1 MGVPATA
8 PGRKA
13 GERRGLSV
21 PETSFP
27 DGFLWGTSSAAHQVE
42 GDNRNNDWWEFEQQP
57 GRIANGDSSE
67 VACDHYHRYR
77 EDFSQLREL
86 NQNAHRLSIE
96 WSRIEPVEGEFD
108 ARQMRH
114 YRDVLGELREQGI
127 QPMLTLHHF
136 TSPLWFTRRG
146 GWRASGSPRAFLPFV
161 RRVVDELGDLVSMW
175 CTINEPSIYAVQG
188 WLNGEFPPGNHGDV
202 VSVYRVAGNLRR
214 AHELAY
220 EVIKRRWPASPVG
233 LSHHKFLFMPATP
246 KRRDRW
252 AARAAQ
258 LVMDSWPVAPG
269 RLRRIVEATSDY
281 IGIAHYHVQLTEFDP
296 RRPQDQFIRR
306 FNVPGVQVS
315 DMGWSA
321 DPQWMRLVLN
331 ELKTLGKPVYITE
344 NGLGTMDDDRRQR
357 YLVDVL
363 SNVQLA
369 IHDGVDVRGYFH
381 WTNMDNFEWGRGYQV
396 HFGLIGVDRKTLERT
411 IKPSGRL
418 YARIA
423 KANAVLTD

>member
-1 MGVPATA
+1 
-8 PGRKA
+8 
-13 GERRGLSV
+13 V
-21 PETSFP
+21 PETRFP

-42 GDNRNNDWWEFEQQP
+42 GGNRNNDWWEFEQQP
-57 GRIANGDSSE
+57 GHIANGDTSE
-67 VACDHYHRYR
+67 IACDHYHRYR
-77 EDFSQLREL
+77 EDFALLNEL

-96 WSRIEPVEGEFD
+96 WSRVEPVEGEFD
-108 ARQMRH
+108 ARQIRH
-114 YRDVLGELREQGI
+114 YRDVLGEIREQGI

-136 TSPLWFTRRG
+136 TSPLWFTRKG

-161 RRVVDELGDLVSMW
+161 RRIVDELGDLVSMW

-188 WLNGEFPPGNHGDV
+188 WLNGEFPPGKHGDV
-202 VSVYRVAGNLRR
+202 ASVYRVASNMRR

-220 EVIKRRWPASPVG
+220 EVIKRRWPDSPVG

-258 LVMDSWPVAPG
+258 LVMDSWPVAPA

-281 IGIAHYHVQLTEFDP
+281 VGIAHYHVQAAAFDP

-306 FNVPGVQVS
+306 FNMPGVQVS

-331 ELKTLGKPVYITE
+331 ELKALSKPVYITE
-344 NGLGTMDDDRRQR
+344 NGLGTMDDERRQR

-363 SNVQLA
+363 SNVHLA
-369 IHDGVDVRGYFH
+369 IQDGVDVRGYFH

-396 HFGLIGVDRKTLERT
+396 QFGLIDVDRKTLERT

-423 KANAVLTD
+423 KANAVLTH